1 MWISYIYA
9 PIPIY
14 FSTTKIL
21 HQGLNENF
29 KAGKNK
35 TLLQDEVVIYINIK
49 KQHKA
54 SNAIDMKDKW

>member
-35 TLLQDEVVIYINIK
+35 TLLQD
-49 KQHKA
+49 
-54 SNAIDMKDKW
+54 